1 MEENW
6 LNDEYVAYYNK
17 NYATEADYFRQCLD
31 LLQINSSD
39 TLIDFGCGN
48 GEFLGLAAPKAK
60 KVYGL
65 DLSQLQIKLTSQ
77 NLSCHPN
84 AELIC
89 SSFTDYKPQAD
100 IFTKGFSRKALHHLT
115 DNEKAIFAQNIGPAF
130 KSGALL
136 YIEDGIFFEFE
147 RPELM
152 DNWEKL
158 KEQAAQYYGAAWQ
171 AKEHDVMNS
180 FLNEFPCGVK
190 YWQSC
195 LEKAGFRLI
204 KVMPKCSFYGG
215 IMLQKR

>member
-1 MEENW
+1 MSH
-6 LNDEYVAYYNK
+6 
-17 NYATEADYFRQCLD
+17 C
-31 LLQINSSD
+31 
-39 TLIDFGCGN
+39 
-48 GEFLGLAAPKAK
+48 
-60 KVYGL
+60 
-65 DLSQLQIKLTSQ
+65 
-77 NLSCHPN
+77 PN

-89 SSFTDYKPQAD
+89 SSFTSYKPQPN

-115 DNEKAIFAQNIGPAF
+115 DAEKAIFAENIGPAF

-147 RPELM
+147 RHELM
-152 DNWEKL
+152 ANWEKL
-158 KEQAAQYYGAAWQ
+158 KEQAAQYYGEAWK

-195 LEKAGFRLI
+195 LEKVGFKLI
-204 KVMPKCSFYGG
+204 ALMPKCSFYGG